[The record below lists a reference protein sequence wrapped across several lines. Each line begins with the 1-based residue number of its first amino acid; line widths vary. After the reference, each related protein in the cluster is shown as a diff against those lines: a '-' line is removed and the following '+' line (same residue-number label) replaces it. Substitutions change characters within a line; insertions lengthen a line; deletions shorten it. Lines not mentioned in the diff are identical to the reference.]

1 PARAEPCGGAG
12 GGRDGG
18 CGFADGSGGGGQLR
32 GAVPQPR
39 TRRRVGDCGRAW
51 RGVAVGPGGLVG
63 GGSAVSQ
70 VLRVDP
76 QVLREHA
83 TAVGR
88 LAQEVA
94 SARAAGAHVVMGRE
108 AFGQLC
114 QFLSEMLEQTT
125 TAAVDTL
132 AAAADAARETAL

>member
-1 PARAEPCGGAG
+1 M
-12 GGRDGG
+12 
-18 CGFADGSGGGGQLR
+18 
-32 GAVPQPR
+32 
-39 TRRRVGDCGRAW
+39 
-51 RGVAVGPGGLVG
+51 
-63 GGSAVSQ
+63 SQ

-114 QFLSEMLEQTT
+114 QFLPDMLEQTT

-132 AAAADAARETAL
+132 AAAADAARETALRLRQVIGRYEQADHASQTGLHRAWPGQEQAW